1 MLYSTFE
8 NWGPW
13 ELWTLRIV
21 DLENCGPWEL
31 WTLRIVDLENCG
43 PLNNI
48 IFYLYSNYFLRYFQ
62 ILSFNIVTCL
72 HIILL
77 MLNIPRDQKLLAI
90 VVTDNQSL
98 FPGGNFHLCSL
109 SLTMHVPQTCIYL
122 YVYRAFVGLPVM
134 VNHHCDMDGN
144 TPLHL
149 TMSQV
154 KEDRKGSHY
163 VVSM

>member
-1 MLYSTFE
+1 M
-8 NWGPW
+8 
-13 ELWTLRIV
+13 WTLR
-21 DLENCGPWEL
+21 
-31 WTLRIVDLENCG
+31 
-43 PLNNI
+43 
-48 IFYLYSNYFLRYFQ
+48 

-77 MLNIPRDQKLLAI
+77 MLNFARDQNLLAT
-90 VVTDNQSL
+90 VMTDNQCL
-98 FPGGNFHLCSL
+98 FPGGNFHARMTHSIFTSSFKSSVSQIYAYISLCSL